1 MGAVSPRGGERPP
14 ETRARTSHIS
24 PLASVVWVM
33 PRSRFRRTLVR
44 VLVIQAVTLAL
55 LWLLQARYAG

>member
-1 MGAVSPRGGERPP
+1 
-14 ETRARTSHIS
+14 
-24 PLASVVWVM
+24 M